1 MKTVKNSIILY
12 ILICLIINFFG
23 VLVNATFSDLKVNI
37 FFITRFICS
46 NKYVKQ
52 LVLINHSCISPTLQ
66 REWGL
71 ELCLFF
77 KKWGRLHFSPK
88 KREVGKIM
96 EER

>member
-12 ILICLIINFFG
+12 ILICPIINFFG
-23 VLVNATFSDLKVNI
+23 GLVNATFSDLKVNI

-66 REWGL
+66 RE
-71 ELCLFF
+71 
-77 KKWGRLHFSPK
+77 
-88 KREVGKIM
+88 
-96 EER
+96 